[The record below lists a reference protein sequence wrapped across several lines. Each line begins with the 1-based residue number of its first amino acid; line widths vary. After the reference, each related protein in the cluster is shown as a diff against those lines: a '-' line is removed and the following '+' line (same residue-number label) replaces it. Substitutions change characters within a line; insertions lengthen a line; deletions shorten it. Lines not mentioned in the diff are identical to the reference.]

1 MTVECAMLTCRLND
15 KSKGKYGLC
24 RHPAGI
30 VLKWRLAADLGKGSL
45 VLMECLNM
53 DIEEQKENADG
64 N

>member
-1 MTVECAMLTCRLND
+1 MLTCKLND

-24 RHPAGI
+24 QHPSGI

-53 DIEEQKENADG
+53 DIEEPKENADEHKSS
-64 N
+64 